1 MLATHTWAHSQGSL
15 GAPPLASLA
24 KETWFLK
31 ACSMHAKQ
39 SYHVGTRMFPLN
51 LGDMLKQ
58 QMAWQKH
65 KLQFPTEIP
74 KSQET
79 FWPSF
84 LVGKRVQT
92 FDELT
97 LNLENIGKALRR
109 NHGTNI
115 STFYSS
121 FPIVKQRYHWIF
133 PLSNKPLHSCIE
145 EIQVLLDGPRGQLK
159 KISCEWSHNN
169 PII

>member
-1 MLATHTWAHSQGSL
+1 
-15 GAPPLASLA
+15 
-24 KETWFLK
+24 
-31 ACSMHAKQ
+31 MHAKQ
-39 SYHVGTRMFPLN
+39 SHHVGTRISTLN
-51 LGDMLKQ
+51 LGNMLKQ
-58 QMAWQKH
+58 QRACQKH
-65 KLQFPTEIP
+65 KLQFPTEIL

-84 LVGKRVQT
+84 LVGKRVET

-97 LNLENIGKALRR
+97 LNLENTGKALPG

-115 STFYSS
+115 SMFYSS

-133 PLSNKPLHSCIE
+133 PLSNKPLHTFRE

-159 KISCEWSHNN
+159 KVSKLKQTQESPTINSACCLTSTHANSSLELS
-169 PII
+169 PSLA

>member
-1 MLATHTWAHSQGSL
+1 
-15 GAPPLASLA
+15 
-24 KETWFLK
+24 
-31 ACSMHAKQ
+31 MHAKQ
-39 SYHVGTRMFPLN
+39 SHHVGTRIFTLN
-51 LGDMLKQ
+51 LGNLLKQ

-79 FWPSF
+79 FRPSF
-84 LVGKRVQT
+84 LVGKRVET

-97 LNLENIGKALRR
+97 LNLENIGKALQR

-115 STFYSS
+115 SMFYSS

-133 PLSNKPLHSCIE
+133 PLSNKPLHTCRE

-159 KISCEWSHNN
+159 KVSCESSHNN